1 MERSRDERGN
11 RRENAKKRYRDDD
24 RRGGGRD
31 RRNRE
36 RGRSGY
42 IEVQE
47 QLPAE
52 DSPEK
57 RLTTLLVILG
67 DKMTPK
73 EITTNID
80 KVANILKNEYSKL
93 ETQVLKAI
101 KDCFMELPMKSHVYG
116 TLIGLVN
123 VTRPDVGV
131 KVVKMT
137 TQTLQQC
144 LNEGNWRGAKLS
156 LKFFGELTNA
166 NVILPRTMLDIY
178 DDLLTTLD
186 EQNLKMSRA
195 DTIVYIVLAS
205 LPYVATRLRE
215 RCPDVLESMLA
226 KIERYFYARERTIL
240 DIDGSVVRKS
250 IQPYVGPNLPYEQ
263 HDTLELLWTQ
273 IQNLKNNDWVCTT
286 LLKPWSEYD
295 SVLITADHHEVE
307 KFIVPQEFGGMN
319 NSLPTTLFRIFV
331 GLDDE
336 SIKEADITDITY
348 FIINDMIDDII
359 DIMEVNRK
367 DCAKYLKDLPYCFAP
382 DTFIGKDTTISATKA
397 DVKVDPEVKM
407 ETEDDSFSNSYNDN
421 PVSIDT
427 SNSNQN
433 ITANYQLEQ
442 IVVESTFK
450 NIFQLP
456 QPKHKYIFYHS
467 LLTEVCKSMHETF
480 PPVLGKAI
488 GILFDRVDVMD
499 VECCYRFWNW
509 FSHHLSNF
517 GFIWNWKDWE
527 SALQLDPSHPKVC
540 FLRETFQKM
549 VRYSYY
555 ERIKSTIPD
564 EFSSIFPIDPST
576 NFKYE
581 DSAHPLHDLA
591 ETLLG
596 KIRKRASNEEVQAYF
611 KEIVAVLPSKEQDQ
625 TIRDVFIQCVLMQ
638 GCKSFSH
645 VLNVIERY
653 LPILQSL
660 NETPEDKLHTV
671 KIVAEFWKKNT
682 QFLGILLDKLLN
694 YRVIDAS
701 SIITWLF
708 TKDMETEVTKSYMWE
723 IMKNTINK
731 VISRVKQVQSKLE
744 SLVNPHADSDIIDIT
759 SDVDKKVNP
768 EELRSL
774 ENTLSNVTREQK
786 EVLLTLVNLFVGM
799 LDNKLKEY
807 NEQDIQDP
815 MSQHWFWWAYG
826 FFKEIGRLYQPQMST
841 FMVTLETVI
850 IDPSDTKPTNPIIV
864 SVIEMIKAFGRVKDA
879 SVTED
884 LS

>member
-1 MERSRDERGN
+1 MDHERGS
-11 RRENAKKRYRDDD
+11 RRDSGKKRYRDDD
-24 RRGGGRD
+24 RRSGGRD
-31 RRNRE
+31 RRNRD
-36 RGRSGY
+36 RGRSSY

-47 QLPAE
+47 QQPAE

-57 RLTTLLVILG
+57 RLTTLLIILG

-80 KVANILKNEYSKL
+80 KVASILKSEYSKL
-93 ETQVLKAI
+93 ETHVLKTI
-101 KDCFMELPMKSHVYG
+101 KNCFMELPMKSYIYG

-123 VTRPDVGV
+123 VTRSDVGV

-137 TQTLQQC
+137 SQTLQQC

-166 NVILPRTMLDIY
+166 NVISPRTMLDVY
-178 DDLLTTLD
+178 DDLLTALD

-250 IQPYVGPNLPYEQ
+250 IQPYVGPNVPYEQ
-263 HDTLELLWTQ
+263 QDMLELLWTQ
-273 IQNLKNNDWVCTT
+273 IQNLKSNDWVCPI

-295 SVLITADHHEVE
+295 GVLITADQHEVE
-307 KFIVPQEFGGMN
+307 KFVVPQEFGGMN
-319 NSLPTTLFRIFV
+319 NSLPTTSFRIFV

-336 SIKEADITDITY
+336 SIKEHDVSDISY
-348 FIINDMIDDII
+348 FIINDVVDDIL

-367 DCAKYLKDLPYCFAP
+367 DCAKYLKELPYCFAP
-382 DTFIGKDTTISATKA
+382 DTFIGKDTTVSAAKT
-397 DVKVDPEVKM
+397 DVKVESETKM
-407 ETEDDSFSNSYNDN
+407 ETEEDSFPNNWTNDN
-421 PVSIDT
+421 PPSVDT
-427 SNSNQN
+427 TNTNQN
-433 ITANYQLEQ
+433 ITANFQLEQ
-442 IVVESTFK
+442 IIVESTFK

-456 QPKHKYIFYHS
+456 QPKYKYIFYHS
-467 LLTEVCKSMHETF
+467 LLTE
-480 PPVLGKAI
+480 AI
-488 GILFDRVDVMD
+488 GILFDRVDIMD

-517 GFIWNWKDWE
+517 SFIWNWKDWE
-527 SALQLDPSHPKVC
+527 SSLQLDPLHPKVC

-564 EFSSIFPIDPST
+564 EFSSIFPIEPST
-576 NFKYE
+576 SFKYE
-581 DSAHPLHDLA
+581 DSTHPLHDLA

-596 KIRKRASNEEVQAYF
+596 KIRKRASNEDVQAYF
-611 KEIVAVLPSKEQDQ
+611 KEIVTALPPKEQDQ
-625 TIRDVFIQCVLMQ
+625 TIRDIFVQCVLMQ

-660 NETPEDKLHTV
+660 NESPEDKLHTV
-671 KIVAEFWKKNT
+671 KIVAEFWKRNT

-708 TKDMETEVTKSYMWE
+708 TKEMETEVSKSYMWE

-731 VISRVKQVQSKLE
+731 VISRVKQVQYKLDT
-744 SLVNPHADSDIIDIT
+744 LINPRTDIIDIT
-759 SDVDKKVNP
+759 SDVDKKVNS

-786 EVLLTLVNLFVGM
+786 EVLLALVNLFVGM
-799 LDNKLKEY
+799 LDERLKEY
-807 NEQDIQDP
+807 IEQDIQDP
-815 MSQHWFWWAYG
+815 MSQYWFWWAYG
-826 FFKEIGRLYQPQMST
+826 FFKEIGRCYQPQMST

-850 IDPSDTKPTNPIIV
+850 IDPLDTKTNPIIANIYHKLKFYHF
-864 SVIEMIKAFGRVKDA
+864 SKLFCYTSISCKYSKKNDSFQYE
-879 SVTED
+879 
-884 LS
+884 